1 MFKTIDHETLGL
13 GDGVAIA
20 GGTSFE
26 LDAVEAADV
35 PLAAPLARP
44 QPIVQSSGVRGA
56 GKLKSA

>member
-26 LDAVEAADV
+26 LDAVDAAELLLFD
-35 PLAAPLARP
+35 
-44 QPIVQSSGVRGA
+44 RG
-56 GKLKSA
+56 